1 MVQEYQEAIIRSVAT
16 WGLPVVDSLQC
27 ETGGRAG
34 ARRIV
39 ESWSGVVSKT
49 AHALDDLRVA
59 FAAKDESAREATV
72 EKITDLF
79 VAGASQFS
87 EAHVAL
93 FDQVIGLLAEAIEI
107 RARARLSVKLADI
120 ANAPPDLVRKLSR
133 DEIVVARPVLAR
145 SPRLTDKD
153 LMDAARHGGRDHMLA
168 ISERRDLS
176 EPVTDVLVN
185 EGDRVVVNAV
195 ASNPTARFSAKG
207 YDALIGKS
215 RADDL
220 LQAALGRRND
230 IPQRHMAV
238 LFELAKKAARERLQ
252 NDHGGAG
259 RRAVSEA
266 VNATARD
273 IVAETR
279 ARSEA
284 YKQAVQDVSGLM
296 QHNSL
301 HEPNLVEFARQGQ
314 LDHTVIALSYL
325 SKLPLAMVERAVSSS
340 DNDALLIIGRSIN
353 LSWTTVR
360 LIFALRL
367 EHKPSV
373 RQLEQLSDSYGKLN
387 HATAQRVL
395 RFLHARESATAA
407 RP

>member
-1 MVQEYQEAIIRSVAT
+1 MSQNAQAQTS
-16 WGLPVVDSLQC
+16 
-27 ETGGRAG
+27 
-34 ARRIV
+34 
-39 ESWSGVVSKT
+39 
-49 AHALDDLRVA
+49 HALDDLKRA
-59 FAAKDESAREATV
+59 FAAKDEAARETTID
-72 EKITDLF
+72 KITDLF
-79 VAGASQFS
+79 VAGAPQFS

-107 RARARLSVKLADI
+107 RARARLSGKLADI
-120 ANAPPDLVRKLSR
+120 ANAPPNLVRTLSR
-133 DEIVVARPVLAR
+133 DEIAVARPVLAR
-145 SPRLTDKD
+145 SPRLSDKD
-153 LMDAARHGGRDHMLA
+153 LMDAARFGGRDHMLA

-176 EPVTDVLVN
+176 EPVTDVLVS
-185 EGDRVVVNAV
+185 EGDRVVINAV

-207 YDALIGKS
+207 YDALIAKS

-259 RRAVSEA
+259 RRAVSDA

-273 IVAETR
+273 IVAETK

-284 YKQAVQDVSGLM
+284 YRQAVQQVSSLVQNDG
-296 QHNSL
+296 L
-301 HEPNLVEFARQGQ
+301 HEPALVDYARQGQ

-325 SKLPLAMVERAVSSS
+325 SKLPLAMVEPAVLSA
-340 DNDALLIIGRSIN
+340 DNDALLIMGRSIN

-360 LIFALRL
+360 AIFALRQ
-367 EHKPSV
+367 EYKPSA
-373 RQLEQLSDSYGKLN
+373 RQLEQLSESYGKLTP
-387 HATAQRVL
+387 ATAQRVL
-395 RFLHARESATAA
+395 RFLHARESAAAA
-407 RP
+407 RT